1 MKTQNEEIPSEPT
14 PTQVDTTHKLPW
26 QTPHLEDL
34 SIQDTAGPNGPYDGD
49 DDVFGEPFA
58 TLS

>member
-1 MKTQNEEIPSEPT
+1 MKIYAEETPSEPMST
-14 PTQVDTTHKLPW
+14 PVDTTPKLTW